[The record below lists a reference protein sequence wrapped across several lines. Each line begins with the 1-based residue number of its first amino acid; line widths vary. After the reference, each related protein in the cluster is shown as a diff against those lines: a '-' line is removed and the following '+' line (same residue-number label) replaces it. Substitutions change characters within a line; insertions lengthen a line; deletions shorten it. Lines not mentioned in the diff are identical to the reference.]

1 MSFAEEMGYD
11 GYDIDSVLQEYQDRI
26 DALKKEKD
34 RRLLGLPPTDMT
46 WTMKDGNEILMAV
59 MTEQHIKNSIKL
71 FEKLIKEYKN
81 EDI

>member
-59 MTEQHIKNSIKL
+59 MTEQHINNSIKL
-71 FEKLIKEYKN
+71 FEKLIKEYKDEN
-81 EDI
+81 I